1 MQTTTPAV
9 PSTRFF
15 DRAEAVREAAR
26 DELVR
31 TLAAPAAS
39 IPPKYFYD
47 ALGSA
52 LFAAITELPEY
63 YPTRVEAAIL
73 AERRDELAR
82 RLGPGATLIDLG
94 AGDCSKGSALA
105 DVIAPAQYVAVDIAS
120 GFVARGLEAL
130 RRRHPD
136 LDAIGVGT
144 DFAESLWLPDA
155 VRADRRVFFYP
166 GSSIGNFD
174 PPAARAF
181 LSRVR
186 ARTDARGALLIG
198 VDRVKDADVL
208 VRAYD
213 DALGVTAA
221 FDLNVLRHVNR
232 LIGSDFD
239 VADWRH
245 VALWNEAASRIE
257 MHLEARHALRV
268 RWPGGERR
276 FVAGESIHTENA
288 YKYAPGAFERL
299 LGEAGFACSAT
310 WTDAEARFAVIHAVP
325 AH

>member
-1 MQTTTPAV
+1 MQTPPAAADA
-9 PSTRFF
+9 PRFF
-15 DRAEAVREAAR
+15 DRADAVREAAR
-26 DELVR
+26 EELAR
-31 TLAAPAAS
+31 SLAAPSPWIA
-39 IPPKYFYD
+39 PKYFYD

-73 AERRDELAR
+73 AERRDELAA

-94 AGDCSKGSALA
+94 AGDCRKGAA
-105 DVIAPAQYVAVDIAS
+105 MVATIAPAQYVAVDIAS
-120 GFVARGLEAL
+120 AVVAQGLEAL
-130 RRRHPD
+130 ERRHPG

-155 VRADRRVFFYP
+155 VRPERRVFFYP

-181 LSRVR
+181 LARVR
-186 ARTDARGALLIG
+186 ACTDALLIG
-198 VDRVKDADVL
+198 VDLVKPAEVL
-208 VRAYD
+208 VAAYD

-232 LIGSDFD
+232 LVDADFE

-245 VALWNEAASRIE
+245 VALWNAAASRIE
-257 MHLEARHALRV
+257 MHVEARRPVRV
-268 RWPGGERR
+268 RWSGGERR
-276 FVAGESIHTENA
+276 FAAGERIHTENA
-288 YKYAPGAFERL
+288 YKYAPGGFERL
-299 LGEAGFACSAT
+299 LGEAGFSSAAT
-310 WTDAEARFAVIHAVP
+310 WTDAGGRFAVIHAVP